1 MGSGGVLESINDQ
14 GFTPLKISIRKGDLK
29 MTELFLDY
37 YRLFYSY
44 YDRLAPYLTYAWSFC
59 YGLESEYDGDCVNDE
74 NGDRK
79 KILNI
84 LQDRVLSVRPEAR
97 VQPVPIPETDGMNVS
112 DEGKRTWETKSDII
126 PSSII
131 PNDIETIVLGGHKTK
146 KNRKFRKKIK
156 KNTQRKKHKGKKR
169 GKKLNKTGWLCSDTA
184 ELVFEDV
191 RVTGDDILGKV
202 NKGFYA
208 IMKNFQNERTVMGAM
223 AMGEAQKA
231 YDAKRCDVFCTD
243 KYGLGARRLAMT
255 NPDEHMILPETISN
269 EPISPMVGHGDQVWK
284 DIVVWTFNSLIA
296 AEEFGITSKNVD
308 EMRSSAKNPFVQRI
322 LGTTG
327 KFGAK
332 IGLGKDW
339 AYNAIKAVGNY
350 GEMWEKH
357 LGKDSRL
364 KMGRGKNIL
373 HTKGG
378 LLISPP
384 FR

>member
-1 MGSGGVLESINDQ
+1 MKAGTVDVVTHRFTWTFARDVGQGLDFTRVMVFDGQ
-14 GFTPLKISIRKGDLK
+14 GFMVRKSLGVK
-29 MTELFLDY
+29 SAKELDG
-37 YRLFYSY
+37 
-44 YDRLAPYLTYAWSFC
+44 ATFC
-59 YGLESEYDGDCVNDE
+59 QSAGATTQG
-74 NGDRK
+74 
-79 KILNI
+79 
-84 LQDRVLSVRPEAR
+84 
-97 VQPVPIPETDGMNVS
+97 NVS
-112 DEGKRTWETKSDII
+112 DY
-126 PSSII
+126 
-131 PNDIETIVLGGHKTK
+131 
-146 KNRKFRKKIK
+146 FRKHGMKFK
-156 KNTQRKKHKGKKR
+156 Q
-169 GKKLNKTGWLCSDTA
+169 
-184 ELVFEDV
+184 
-191 RVTGDDILGKV
+191 VTFGS
-202 NKGFYA
+202 
-208 IMKNFQNERTVMGAM
+208 
-223 AMGEAQKA
+223 MGEAQKA

>member
-1 MGSGGVLESINDQ
+1 MKFLNS
-14 GFTPLKISIRKGDLK
+14 KIG
-29 MTELFLDY
+29 
-37 YRLFYSY
+37 RLTVMSAAIASLGIMATAAKA
-44 YDRLAPYLTYAWSFC
+44 DRLADVKKAGILHCGVVPGVPGYAYPNKAGKMVGFDVDLCRAVAAAVLGDADKIKTTKMKLPVAFNAMKAGTVDVVTHRFTWTFARDIGQGLDFTRVMVFDGQGFMVRKSLGVKSAKELDGATFC
-59 YGLESEYDGDCVNDE
+59 QSAGATTQG
-74 NGDRK
+74 
-79 KILNI
+79 
-84 LQDRVLSVRPEAR
+84 
-97 VQPVPIPETDGMNVS
+97 NVS
-112 DEGKRTWETKSDII
+112 DY
-126 PSSII
+126 
-131 PNDIETIVLGGHKTK
+131 
-146 KNRKFRKKIK
+146 FRKHGMKFK
-156 KNTQRKKHKGKKR
+156 Q
-169 GKKLNKTGWLCSDTA
+169 
-184 ELVFEDV
+184 
-191 RVTGDDILGKV
+191 VTFGS
-202 NKGFYA
+202 
-208 IMKNFQNERTVMGAM
+208 
-223 AMGEAQKA
+223 MGEAQKA